1 MWTKEQLRELVRNRL
16 SEHLFLVVSNR
27 EPYIHTF
34 SGEEVECI
42 MPASGL
48 TMALDPVMRACGGIW
63 VAHGSGDADKQVVDA
78 NDRVMVP
85 PEAPEY
91 TLRRVWLS
99 KEQEQGFYYGFSNE
113 ALWPLCHIAFTSP
126 VFDESHWNTYQQVNQ
141 LFAETVLKEVGDN
154 HAIVFI
160 QDYHFALLSRLIKE
174 QKPDI
179 ITAQFWHIPWPTHEV
194 FRVCPWHE
202 EILDGLLGN
211 DLLGFHIQYHCNNF
225 METVDR
231 ALECRI
237 DRENFAVIRGGK
249 TTVVRP
255 FPISVDFER
264 IAAESSSPAVDR
276 EIERLKHEL
285 GLRGKYIGVGMDR
298 LDYTK
303 GIPERLRAL
312 DRFFVKYPEYQGKVV
327 FLELGIPSRIRI
339 GQYWELNERID
350 RLVDEINWKYEWGSW
365 KPVIYLKGHASP
377 LTLSAVRRMAH
388 FCVVSSLHDGMN
400 LVAKEFVA
408 ARCDEEGVLILSRF
422 TGASRELVD
431 AVLINPYATD
441 SFAEAIRQAI
451 EMPPE
456 ESQSRMRRMR
466 EVVRDNNIYDW
477 GASVILELLKLQC

>member
-1 MWTKEQLRELVRNRL
+1 
-16 SEHLFLVVSNR
+16 
-27 EPYIHTF
+27 
-34 SGEEVECI
+34 
-42 MPASGL
+42 
-48 TMALDPVMRACGGIW
+48 
-63 VAHGSGDADKQVVDA
+63 
-78 NDRVMVP
+78 
-85 PEAPEY
+85 
-91 TLRRVWLS
+91 
-99 KEQEQGFYYGFSNE
+99 
-113 ALWPLCHIAFTSP
+113 
-126 VFDESHWNTYQQVNQ
+126 
-141 LFAETVLKEVGDN
+141 
-154 HAIVFI
+154 
-160 QDYHFALLSRLIKE
+160 
-174 QKPDI
+174 
-179 ITAQFWHIPWPTHEV
+179 
-194 FRVCPWHE
+194 
-202 EILDGLLGN
+202 
-211 DLLGFHIQYHCNNF
+211 